1 MRTYE
6 TIGRFE
12 DARDDEPCMAVWA
25 CKELYWLGLRDE
37 EVEANWRKLA
47 GRPVGKVREL
57 LVFLKSERRESWQYH
72 ISTFAK
78 ENKV

>member
-6 TIGRFE
+6 TIGEFK

-37 EVEANWRKLA
+37 KR
-47 GRPVGKVREL
+47 
-57 LVFLKSERRESWQYH
+57 
-72 ISTFAK
+72 
-78 ENKV
+78 